1 MGTAPDGPMTSA
13 KLTLCALLAAAPGLA
28 PSGCGTSGTASSAAT
43 VTARDPSAIALVYRN
58 RCGACH
64 RPVAPGSE
72 PANKLHAELLE
83 HRKRTRLSEEQWAG
97 LEAFLAPR
105 APSQ

>member
-1 MGTAPDGPMTSA
+1 MTSP
-13 KLTLCALLAAAPGLA
+13 KPTLCALLAAALGLA
-28 PSGCGTSGTASSAAT
+28 PSGCGTSGATSSSAP
-43 VTARDPSAIALVYRN
+43 VTERHPSAIAVVYRN

-72 PANKLHAELLE
+72 PADKLHAELLE
-83 HRKRTRLSEEQWAG
+83 HRKRTRLSKAQWAE

-105 APSQ
+105 DQAQ